1 MMREIQEDYL
11 ICRYFKTST
20 RFDSKYM
27 LELINI
33 QKSFGE
39 RGILSGINLK
49 LEKGNVYTLMGA
61 NGAGKTTLFNIIT
74 NFLKADQGTVLFK
87 GKRIDHLSPVAINSL
102 GITRTF
108 QNLRLIEGLSVKEN
122 ILLAF
127 KGNKGERI
135 WNALLP
141 GIFLKNDFE
150 CLEQKANEII
160 RKIFLDDV
168 AESKAGEISYG
179 QQKLLTMGCCLA
191 NNAELL
197 LLDEPVAG
205 INPIYLKKIIIVIN
219 DTKAMG
225 NTVLVIEH
233 NTDFIEEVS
242 DKLFFLDNGT
252 ISTFDSYNLL
262 RNNEKVQEAYL

>member
-1 MMREIQEDYL
+1 
-11 ICRYFKTST
+11 
-20 RFDSKYM
+20 M

-33 QKSFGE
+33 YKSFGE
-39 RGILSGINLK
+39 REILSGVNLK

-74 NFLKADQGTVLFK
+74 NFLKADKGTIFFK
-87 GKRIDHLSPVAINSL
+87 GKRIDNLSPVAINSL

-127 KGNKGERI
+127 KGNKGEKI

-141 GIFLKNDFE
+141 GIFLWRDNEYF
-150 CLEQKANEII
+150 EQKAHEII
-160 RKIFLDDV
+160 RKVFLDDV

-179 QQKLLTMGCCLA
+179 QQKLLTLGCCLA
-191 NNAELL
+191 NEADLL

-205 INPIYLKKIIIVIN
+205 INPIYWEKIVDIINEI
-219 DTKAMG
+219 KAAG
-225 NTVLVIEH
+225 KTVLLIEH
-233 NTDFIEEVS
+233 HADFIQ
-242 DKLFFLDNGT
+242 T
-252 ISTFDSYNLL
+252 ISDTLLFLNDGAVSVFDDYQQL
-262 RNNEKVQEAYL
+262 RNNPQAQEAYL